1 MSQRPWIKSLTHITK
16 CHHDDVCGTLCFKV
30 SGTDYTLFVREYDE
44 GAGIVL
50 SNNPSFYFCRK
61 QDVPHNKIVVEAIAS
76 LSSLRKHLKRQQK
89 QIKKLLSEYN
99 ND

>member
-1 MSQRPWIKSLTHITK
+1 MSQRPWITSLTHITK
-16 CHHDDVCGTLCFKV
+16 CHPDKVDGTLCFKV
-30 SGTDYTLFVREYDE
+30 CGTDYTLFVTEYVD
-44 GAGIVL
+44 GAEIIL
-50 SNNPSFYFCRK
+50 SNNPSFYFCNK
-61 QDVPHNKIVVEAIAS
+61 QYVPHNKIVVEAIAS